1 MPCEHYKDAL
11 IEAAATGGV
20 PRGELRAHLGACAF
34 CRTAF
39 AEEQS
44 LVAAI
49 DSGLRTTGNAEVPPS
64 LLPRVRAAL
73 DEVAT
78 SRRGWTANWL
88 ALGAVAALVA
98 VIFGAYSVRRRS
110 SLENPVSTAV
120 NTSTTNA
127 VRPSPPSEIPNSEPF
142 ASGSAVPHV
151 RAAIKQNPAVHE
163 TLASNNPLPEV
174 LIPRD
179 QEVLLAHYAQEWSRR
194 KRAPLIAESA
204 DDATLALL
212 EVAPIQI
219 AQLDVKLMA
228 EEKSQ

>member
-11 IEAAATGGV
+11 IEAAATGAG
-20 PRGELRAHLGACAF
+20 PQGELRAHLAACAP
-34 CRTAF
+34 CRAAF
-39 AEEQS
+39 EQEQS
-44 LVAAI
+44 LFTAI
-49 DSGLRTTGNAEVPPS
+49 DSGLRTSANDEVPPS

-88 ALGAVAALVA
+88 ALGAVAALVV

-110 SLENPVSTAV
+110 SLENRASTAV
-120 NTSTTNA
+120 NASTKKA
-127 VRPSPPSEIPNSEPF
+127 IPPSPPSQIPNSEPLTNRSSAPQVRTAF
-142 ASGSAVPHV
+142 HKNSGP
-151 RAAIKQNPAVHE
+151 QE
-163 TLASNNPLPEV
+163 TLARSPLPEV

-194 KRAPLIAESA
+194 KRAPLVAKGA
-204 DDATLALL
+204 DDEALAPLQ
-212 EVAPIQI
+212 VAPIQI
-219 AQLDVKLMA
+219 AQLDVKLLA